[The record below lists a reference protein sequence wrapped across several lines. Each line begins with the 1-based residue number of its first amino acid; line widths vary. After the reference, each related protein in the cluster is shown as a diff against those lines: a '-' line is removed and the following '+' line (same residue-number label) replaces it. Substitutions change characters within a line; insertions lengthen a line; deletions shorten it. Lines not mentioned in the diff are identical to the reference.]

1 MGCFQCGSF
10 GHWVESCRYPKG
22 CYNCGQYDH
31 FSPDCPWDFESRDF
45 ECEPSSYPDV
55 KPAAVVSD
63 SPARSSRRL
72 ARHRSA
78 GPGAPENTASS
89 SDISISPHS
98 GKVLENKL
106 RTLRLD
112 PQDKPHVTQGETAGV
127 AVDVIGE
134 HADAHKNKGWQDA
147 AAKLTSRWLKEWAQT
162 SENLKEAPAIEGLTN
177 SPIYQESMLPIE
189 QVRSALEVRAQR
201 HSLELNWRE
210 SIVDLLKLL
219 DLASDIQARSRLAR
233 LLNVQNF
240 LPGSPEGNM
249 ALHRAVI
256 QELARGGG
264 DLPRDMR
271 NQLVGPGKSASMVG
285 MDSEESEVGS
295 VFSEDSTASSV
306 SAFSQT
312 ANPAQEIAHLLRSNN
327 ALSPLLIIAYAR
339 YSTRRVTRKLKSL
352 VSHYGR
358 DLVSEASSNAQRI
371 AAQFVGE
378 AARQI
383 TTQLTRAMAQ
393 EAKSSIDSNRKE
405 LEKLLLAQSTQQ
417 QAANDPKDPLYDTEA
432 EHSEQSESESELSLP
447 VLKEVEQFMIESK
460 AFTILVARI
469 REWLGVLDEDVDE
482 NTPIEQVTRSPKSS
496 DSINSAITEQTAYS
510 RIAELSQPLT
520 TLEALNKETNQSFLR
535 RALSWVTLL
544 EPMFWPRP
552 PEGFKRITWKSPLGK
567 PLYIDVK
574 ERENGAVE
582 RLQERFIVSAQER
595 LSASSSS
602 SFTSSTLGT
611 VSSDTPA
618 MTLRAPPAALVM
630 NRSSSQFT
638 VSHHANIAHSQPSPT
653 VSATVPNNIRQASGK
668 YLLVC
673 FSTSKSERFEQI
685 DVTHVGNDQ
694 ALFEELHTLYNS
706 IREDESWTSKIPLL
720 SPGKMPP
727 WLCWFLDHLHLY
739 EPRKINFVSFSLM
752 PLGRT
757 PTPFNIKTPSIPP
770 AREVHLQNWHYS
782 PCPIEIEEWAISE
795 AFAAKL
801 LEPGHAFPN
810 AEWLELFPKK
820 LRSSFIYE
828 PGKRSTL
835 WGINIVEGLNKAAL
849 VRIALCVVLS
859 SALLGLV
866 YSLAS
871 HDVSAAFALAGWFAT
886 SAALFIPY
894 FQFKK

>member
-1 MGCFQCGSF
+1 MTISAQIAPGNSDRETLNTSLVPILTSSQPPSYQTHPL
-10 GHWVESCRYPKG
+10 GHQEGW
-22 CYNCGQYDH
+22 NITGQPGQEH
-31 FSPDCPWDFESRDF
+31 LRI
-45 ECEPSSYPDV
+45 
-55 KPAAVVSD
+55 
-63 SPARSSRRL
+63 RL
-72 ARHRSA
+72 
-78 GPGAPENTASS
+78 
-89 SDISISPHS
+89 
-98 GKVLENKL
+98 L

-112 PQDKPHVTQGETAGV
+112 QQTVRVDQKDKPHVTQGERPRV
-127 AVDVIGE
+127 NVDVVGE
-134 HADAHKNKGWQDA
+134 YSDAHKNKGWQDA
-147 AAKLTSRWLKEWAQT
+147 AAKRTSRLLKEMWAQT
-162 SENLKEAPAIEGLTN
+162 SENLKETPAMDGLAN
-177 SPIYQESMLPIE
+177 SSTYQESMLEIE

-201 HSLELNWRE
+201 HSLKFNWRQ

-219 DLASDIQARSRLAR
+219 GLASDIQARCRLAR

-240 LPGSPEGNM
+240 VPGSPESNM

-256 QELARGGG
+256 QELARNGG
-264 DLPRDMR
+264 DLPRDTR
-271 NQLVGPGKSASMVG
+271 NQLVGPGKSASMVE
-285 MDSEESEVGS
+285 MDSDESEVES
-295 VFSEDSTASSV
+295 VFSDDSTASSV

-312 ANPAQEIAHLLRSNN
+312 ANPALEIAHLLLSNN
-327 ALSPLLIIAYAR
+327 VLRPLLNIAYAR

-358 DLVSEASSNAQRI
+358 DLVSEASGDAHRCS
-371 AAQFVGE
+371 AQFVVK

-383 TTQLTRAMAQ
+383 TTQLISRSMAP
-393 EAKSSIDSNRKE
+393 EAKSSIVSNRKE
-405 LEKLLLAQSTQQ
+405 LENLLLAQSTQRR
-417 QAANDPKDPLYDTEA
+417 APNDPKDPLSDTEA

-447 VLKEVEQFMIESK
+447 VLQEVEQFMVESK
-460 AFTILVARI
+460 AFAILVARL
-469 REWLGVLDEDVDE
+469 REWLGILDEDVDE
-482 NTPIEQVTRSPKSS
+482 NMSIEQVTRSPESS

-510 RIAELSQPLT
+510 RISELSQQHT

-552 PEGFKRITWKSPLGK
+552 PEGFKRITWRSPLGK

-574 ERENGAVE
+574 EREDGAVE
-582 RLQERFIVSAQER
+582 RLQERFIASAQGK

-602 SFTSSTLGT
+602 SSSISSTLGT
-611 VSSDTPA
+611 VSSGTPA

-630 NRSSSQFT
+630 NRSSTQYT
-638 VSHHANIAHSQPSPT
+638 VSYHANRAHSQPSPT
-653 VSATVPNNIRQASGK
+653 VSATVPNNIHQARGK
-668 YLLVC
+668 HLLVC
-673 FSTSKSERFEQI
+673 FSTSKSERLEMI
-685 DVTHVGNDQ
+685 DVTHFANDQ
-694 ALFEELHTLYNS
+694 TLFERLHKVYNS
-706 IREDESWTSKIPLL
+706 IREKESWTSKIPLL
-720 SPGKMPP
+720 RPGKMPH
-727 WLCWFLDHLHLY
+727 WLCRCLNHLHLY
-739 EPRKINFVSFSLM
+739 KPRKINFVSVSDPNLTSPFPCKARPLSICTSWAPHSKIFIQFSLM
-752 PLGRT
+752 PLGQT

-770 AREVHLQNWHYS
+770 EQEVHLQNWHYS

-849 VRIALCVVLS
+849 VRIALCVVFS

-894 FQFKK
+894 FQFKE

>member
-1 MGCFQCGSF
+1 MTISAQIAPGNSDRETLNTSLVPILTSSQPPSYQTHPL
-10 GHWVESCRYPKG
+10 GHQEGW
-22 CYNCGQYDH
+22 NITGQPGQEH
-31 FSPDCPWDFESRDF
+31 LRI
-45 ECEPSSYPDV
+45 
-55 KPAAVVSD
+55 
-63 SPARSSRRL
+63 RL
-72 ARHRSA
+72 
-78 GPGAPENTASS
+78 
-89 SDISISPHS
+89 
-98 GKVLENKL
+98 L

-112 PQDKPHVTQGETAGV
+112 QQTVRVDQKDKPHVTQGERPRV
-127 AVDVIGE
+127 NVDVVGE
-134 HADAHKNKGWQDA
+134 YSDAHKNKGWQDA
-147 AAKLTSRWLKEWAQT
+147 AAKRTSRLLKEMWAQT
-162 SENLKEAPAIEGLTN
+162 SENLKETPAMDGLAN
-177 SPIYQESMLPIE
+177 SSTYQESMLEIE

-201 HSLELNWRE
+201 HSLKFNWRQ

-219 DLASDIQARSRLAR
+219 GLASDIQARCRLAR

-240 LPGSPEGNM
+240 VPGSPESNM

-256 QELARGGG
+256 QELARNGG
-264 DLPRDMR
+264 DLPRDTR
-271 NQLVGPGKSASMVG
+271 NQLVGPGKSASMVE
-285 MDSEESEVGS
+285 MDSDESEVES
-295 VFSEDSTASSV
+295 VFSDDSTASSV

-312 ANPAQEIAHLLRSNN
+312 ANPALEIAHLLLSNN
-327 ALSPLLIIAYAR
+327 VLRPLLNIAYAR

-358 DLVSEASSNAQRI
+358 DLVSEASGDAHRCS
-371 AAQFVGE
+371 AQFVVK

-383 TTQLTRAMAQ
+383 TTQLISRSMAP
-393 EAKSSIDSNRKE
+393 EAKSSIVSNRKE
-405 LEKLLLAQSTQQ
+405 LENLLLAQSTQRR
-417 QAANDPKDPLYDTEA
+417 APNDPKDPLSDTEA

-447 VLKEVEQFMIESK
+447 VLQEVEQFMVESK
-460 AFTILVARI
+460 AFAILVARL
-469 REWLGVLDEDVDE
+469 REWLGILDEDVDE
-482 NTPIEQVTRSPKSS
+482 NMSIEQVTRSPESS

-510 RIAELSQPLT
+510 RISELSQQHT

-552 PEGFKRITWKSPLGK
+552 PEGFKRITWRSPLGK

-574 ERENGAVE
+574 EREDGAVE
-582 RLQERFIVSAQER
+582 RLQERFIASAQGK

-602 SFTSSTLGT
+602 SSSISSTLGT
-611 VSSDTPA
+611 VSSGTPA

-630 NRSSSQFT
+630 NRSSTQYT
-638 VSHHANIAHSQPSPT
+638 VSYHANRAHSQPSPT
-653 VSATVPNNIRQASGK
+653 VSATVPNNIHQARGK
-668 YLLVC
+668 HLL
-673 FSTSKSERFEQI
+673 
-685 DVTHVGNDQ
+685 
-694 ALFEELHTLYNS
+694 
-706 IREDESWTSKIPLL
+706 
-720 SPGKMPP
+720 
-727 WLCWFLDHLHLY
+727 
-739 EPRKINFVSFSLM
+739 FSLM
-752 PLGRT
+752 PLGQT

-770 AREVHLQNWHYS
+770 EQEVHLQNWHYS

-849 VRIALCVVLS
+849 VRIALCVVFS

-894 FQFKK
+894 FQFKE